1 MKVLAELVNTPVV
14 VPQEGLSGDSN
25 HGKIRYGS
33 DVDLPDVSD
42 EWFQS
47 ASVNTGY
54 KMKHKMKHIIKAAVT
69 RLEKATNNATE
80 VTRLKKRIALFQ
92 DFLMKYKE
100 WDASGKE
107 DKKLTDLKQLLAEDK
122 AKLAAL
128 Q

>member
-47 ASVNTGY
+47 ASVNIGY
-54 KMKHKMKHIIKAAVT
+54 KMNHIIKAAVA